1 MTRALHI
8 IAAFVQRCQTLNSG
22 VHAVRSGGEPRSS
35 FASRSGVCI
44 CAVLIMLF
52 TLQGVL
58 SGCTSSTGITQP
70 QDVVFPDSNVRFQQ
84 HVLPLL
90 QLGCAFNG
98 CHAYGSRIPLDSYF
112 SLYQTPGLVIPGKP
126 ESSVLVQV
134 IQGILPHTFP
144 LQSINANHKKGMAT
158 WVREGANNN

>member
-1 MTRALHI
+1 VTRALHI

-44 CAVLIMLF
+44 CAVLIILF

-98 CHAYGSRIPLDSYF
+98 CHAYF